1 MTDQPPPPPGG
12 YPPPPPGGYQSP
24 PPGGYQPPPPQGGYP
39 PPPQQGGYP
48 PPPQQGGYPPPPPGA
63 PGYPPPPAPPVP
75 AMPKEAYT
83 PWFTR
88 VLAWLIDNVP
98 VFIVLGI
105 AYGIAFGTAENQ
117 CISNGGEYDYGV
129 YCTSSFGAI
138 GVILL
143 GLGYIAALAYSVW
156 NWGYRQG
163 TTGSS
168 IGKSIMKFKVVS
180 EKTWQPIG
188 FGMSIVRQLAHIVD
202 GAVCYIGYFFPLWD
216 AKRQTLAD
224 KIMTTVCVPLNPQP
238 LPPGPPSQLNPQ
250 PLPPQQ

>member
-1 MTDQPPPPPGG
+1 MTDQPPPPGG
-12 YPPPPPGGYQSP
+12 YPPPPPGGYQ
-24 PPGGYQPPPPQGGYP
+24 PPPP
-39 PPPQQGGYP
+39 QGGYP

-83 PWFTR
+83 PWITR

-105 AYGIAFGTAENQ
+105 AYGIAFGTADNQ
-117 CISNGGEYDYGV
+117 CINNGGDYDYGV

-143 GLGYIAALAYSVW
+143 GLGYIAALAYWVW

-188 FGMSIVRQLAHIVD
+188 FGLSLVRQLAHIVD

-224 KIMTTVCVPLNPQP
+224 KIMTTVCLP

>member
-12 YPPPPPGGYQSP
+12 YPPPPPGGYQ
-24 PPGGYQPPPPQGGYP
+24 PPPPQGGYP
-39 PPPQQGGYP
+39 PPPPPGGYP
-48 PPPQQGGYPPPPPGA
+48 PPPHQGGYPPPPPGA
-63 PGYPPPPAPPVP
+63 PGYPPPPPPPGPVL
-75 AMPKEAYT
+75 PKEAYT
-83 PWFTR
+83 PWITR

-105 AYGIAFGTAENQ
+105 AYGIAFGTADNQ
-117 CISNGGEYDYGV
+117 CVSTGEYNYGV

-143 GLGYIAALAYSVW
+143 GLGYIAALAYFVW

-168 IGKSIMKFKVVS
+168 IGKGIMKFKVVS